1 VPSAPDFH
9 LNNHFQPDLTMSV
22 NLKSKQA
29 TTGITAILVI
39 AIVVVLNFLVG
50 ALGFGNFRIDLT
62 EDRIYTLSQGTKN
75 ILSRLNEDEP
85 VTIRFYHTT
94 DDRVM
99 PNVLKPHVRAVEDLL
114 LELVKASGD
123 KIILETI
130 HPNPNTEE
138 EDKARED
145 EIQDMGPVNQEG
157 DKIYLGLAIQCLDQK
172 EVIPF
177 LNPPAP
183 NEGSAIEYDIAR
195 AIAKVS
201 KPAKNI
207 IGVMSAIPVMGSPM
221 FPFQRQRG
229 QEPWVVVQQLRADYE
244 VVEVPMGTD
253 KIDSNVKVL
262 LVLHPA
268 DISESAEYAIDQFLL
283 GGGKVVALVDPNSV
297 VAQAFSGQ
305 QNPMTGQQNM
315 INTTSDLKN
324 LFKSWGIGFKSD
336 LVVADMNYRGML
348 QGRNNPTALQLPA
361 DAISRDDRITSGL
374 NSLVMVTAGSFS
386 IDKRDGIIAD
396 TLATSSEE
404 SAMIDISEAEKA
416 RSPQGLSNF
425 TSSGRKQILGIRLTG
440 KFKTA
445 FPGGKPAKAADR
457 PDTGGA
463 QDEAKPAAAAATPA
477 TPAATPPAAPAPTP
491 SPAPAPVVAP
501 PATAPAAPAT
511 AVPAAAP
518 APAAEEPKKE
528 EPKKDDGSLKESA
541 NSEGVVILL
550 SDVDMLYDAF
560 CVQQDPMTGQLVSR
574 TGNLPMILNAVEVLS
589 GGGDLLQVRNRKSAV
604 RPFSTIKEMREK
616 VESRFRPQLMALESE
631 REKIAEKMGALRLKR
646 DSKGKGFIVDP
657 QQQKDLEALMQND
670 VELSRK
676 MREIKKD
683 QNKEIEY
690 TKTML
695 KWLNFLAVPLLVSCA
710 GILLAIRRRAAT
722 AAV

>member
-1 VPSAPDFH
+1 
-9 LNNHFQPDLTMSV
+9 MSV

-39 AIVVVLNFLVG
+39 AIVIVLNFLVG

-85 VTIRFYHTT
+85 VTIRFYYTT

-114 LELVKASGD
+114 LELVKASND

-157 DKIYLGLAIQCLDQK
+157 DKIYLGMAIQCLDQK

-183 NEGSAIEYDIAR
+183 NEGSSIEYDIAR

-201 KPAKNI
+201 KPTRNVV
-207 IGVMSAIPVMGSPM
+207 GVMSAIPVMGSPM
-221 FPFQRQRG
+221 YPFQRQRG

-253 KIDSNVKVL
+253 KIDPNIKVL

-268 DISESAEYAIDQFLL
+268 DITDSAEYAIDQFLL
-283 GGGKVVALVDPNSV
+283 GGGKVIALVDPNSV

-324 LFKSWGIGFKSD
+324 LFKAWGVGYKSD

-361 DAISRDDRITSGL
+361 AAINRDDRITSGL

-386 IDKRDGIIAD
+386 IDNREGISSD

-404 SAMIDISEAEKA
+404 SAMIDITEAEKA

-445 FPGGKPAKAADR
+445 FPNGKPAKAGPKPEA
-457 PDTGGA
+457 GGA
-463 QDEAKPAAAAATPA
+463 QEEAKPAAAASAPA
-477 TPAATPPAAPAPTP
+477 APTAPAPAATP
-491 SPAPAPVVAP
+491 APVTVTTP
-501 PATAPAAPAT
+501 PISVTTPPVS
-511 AVPAAAP
+511 VPAAAP
-518 APAAEEPKKE
+518 ATTAPAPAAEQPKSEEAKKE

-560 CVQQDPMTGQLVSR
+560 CVQQDPMTGMLVSR
-574 TGNLPMILNAVEVLS
+574 TGNLPLILNSVEVLA

-604 RPFSTIKEMREK
+604 RPFSTLKEKREE
-616 VESRFRPQLMALESE
+616 VEKRFRPKLMSLEAE
-631 REKIAEKMGALRLKR
+631 RQKIAEKMGALRLKR

-657 QQQKDLEALMQND
+657 QQQKDLEELMQND
-670 VELSRK
+670 VKLSREV
-676 MREIKKD
+676 REIKKE
-683 QNKEIEY
+683 QNKEVEY
-690 TKTML
+690 IKTTL

>member
-1 VPSAPDFH
+1 
-9 LNNHFQPDLTMSV
+9 MSV
-22 NLKSKQA
+22 NLNSKQA
-29 TTGITAILVI
+29 TTGITALLVI

-50 ALGFGNFRIDLT
+50 GLGFGNFRVDLT

-85 VTIRFYHTT
+85 VTIRYYYTT

-114 LELVKASGD
+114 LEMVKASGD

-130 HPNPNTEE
+130 HPNPNTDE
-138 EDKARED
+138 EDNARAD

-157 DKIYLGLAIQCLDQK
+157 DKIYLGLAVQCLDQK

-183 NEGSAIEYDIAR
+183 NEGSAVEYDIAR
-195 AIAKVS
+195 AISKVI
-201 KPAKNI
+201 KPARNVV
-207 IGVMSAIPVMGSPM
+207 GVMSSMPVMGSPM
-221 FPFQRQRG
+221 YPFQKTQG
-229 QEPWVVVQQLRADYE
+229 EGPWVLIQQLRADYE

-253 KIDSNVKVL
+253 KIDPNIKVL
-262 LVLHPA
+262 VVLHPA
-268 DISESAEYAIDQFLL
+268 DISESAQYAIDQFLL
-283 GGGKVVALVDPNSV
+283 GGGKVIAFVDPNSV
-297 VAQAFSGQ
+297 VAQAFSGRP
-305 QNPMTGQQNM
+305 NPMTGQQSM
-315 INTTSDLKN
+315 INNTSDLKD
-324 LFKSWGIGFKSD
+324 LFKAWGIGFKSD
-336 LVVADMNYRGML
+336 MVVADMNYRGNL

-361 DAISRDDRITSGL
+361 EAINREDRITSGL

-386 IDKRDGIIAD
+386 IDKRDGIDAD
-396 TLATSSEE
+396 TLASSSEE
-404 SAMIDISEAEKA
+404 SEMIDVTEAEKA
-416 RSPQGLSNF
+416 RSPQGL
-425 TSSGRKQILGIRLTG
+425 TSFHPAGRRQILGIRLTG

-445 FPGGKPAKAADR
+445 FPGGKPAAAAGK

-463 QDEAKPAAAAATPA
+463 QDEAKPAAAASV
-477 TPAATPPAAPAPTP
+477 PAAPAP
-491 SPAPAPVVAP
+491 
-501 PATAPAAPAT
+501 APAAPA
-511 AVPAAAP
+511 V
-518 APAAEEPKKE
+518 APAAEKKE

-541 NSEGVVILL
+541 NSEGVVILF

-560 CVQQDPMTGQLVSR
+560 CVQQDPMTGMLVSR

-604 RPFSTIKEMREK
+604 RPFSTLKEMREK
-616 VESRFRPQLMALESE
+616 VESRYRPQLMALQAE

-670 VELSRK
+670 VDLSRK
-676 MREIKKD
+676 ERDIKKE
-683 QNKEIEY
+683 QNKEIEA

-695 KWLNFLAVPLLVSCA
+695 KWLNFLAVPLLVSCV
-710 GILLAIRRRAAT
+710 GLLLAVRRRSVT

>member
-1 VPSAPDFH
+1 
-9 LNNHFQPDLTMSV
+9 MSV
-22 NLKSKQA
+22 NLTSKQA
-29 TTGITAILVI
+29 TTGITALLVI
-39 AIVVVLNFLVG
+39 VIVVVLNFLVG
-50 ALGFGNFRIDLT
+50 GLGLGNFRLDLT

-85 VTIRFYHTT
+85 VTVRFYHTT

-99 PNVLKPHVRAVEDLL
+99 PNVLKSHVRAVEDLL

-138 EDKARED
+138 EDKARAD

-157 DKIYLGLAIQCLDQK
+157 DKIYFGLAVECLGQK

-183 NEGSAIEYDIAR
+183 NEGSAVEYDIAR
-195 AIAKVS
+195 AISKVI
-201 KPAKNI
+201 KPMKNVV
-207 IGVMSAIPVMGSPM
+207 GVMSAIPVMGSPM

-229 QEPWVVVQQLRADYE
+229 QEPWVIVQQLRADYE

-253 KIDSNVKVL
+253 KIDTNIKVL
-262 LVLHPA
+262 VVLHPA

-283 GGGKVVALVDPNSV
+283 GGGKVIAFVDPNSV

-305 QNPMTGQQNM
+305 QNPMTGQPGGQ

-324 LFKSWGIGFKSD
+324 LLKAWGVGFKND
-336 LVVADMNYRGML
+336 MVIADMNYRGML
-348 QGRNNPTALQLPA
+348 QGRNNPTALLLPA
-361 DAISRDDRITSGL
+361 GAINADDRITSGL
-374 NSLVMVTAGSFS
+374 NSLTLVTAGSFS
-386 IDKRDGIIAD
+386 IDKRDGIDAN
-396 TLATSSEE
+396 TLASSSEE
-404 SAMIDISEAEKA
+404 SSMIDITEAEKA
-416 RSPQGLSNF
+416 RSPQGLSSF
-425 TSSGRKQILGIRLTG
+425 TSGGRKQLIGLRLSG

-445 FPGGKPAKAADR
+445 FPNGKPAVAAGK

-463 QDEAKPAAAAATPA
+463 QDEAKPAAAAPA
-477 TPAATPPAAPAPTP
+477 GPVTVTTPPISV
-491 SPAPAPVVAP
+491 SPA
-501 PATAPAAPAT
+501 APAAPAG
-511 AVPAAAP
+511 
-518 APAAEEPKKE
+518 APAAVAATAAPQ
-528 EPKKDDGSLKESA
+528 PGVKKDDGSLKESA
-541 NSEGVVILL
+541 NSEGVVILF
-550 SDVDMLYDAF
+550 SDADMLYDAF
-560 CVQQDPMTGQLVSR
+560 CVQQDPMTGMLVSR
-574 TGNLPMILNAVEVLS
+574 TGNLPLLLNAVEVLS

-604 RPFSTIKEMREK
+604 RPFSTLKEMREK
-616 VESRFRPQLMALESE
+616 VESRYRPQLMALEAE
-631 REKIAEKMGALRLKR
+631 RAKTAEKMGALRLKR
-646 DSKGKGFIVDP
+646 DAKGKGFIVDP
-657 QQQKDLEALMQND
+657 QQQKDLEALMQSD
-670 VELSRK
+670 VDLSRK

-683 QNKEIEY
+683 QNKEIEH
-690 TKTML
+690 TKTTL

>member
-1 VPSAPDFH
+1 
-9 LNNHFQPDLTMSV
+9 MSV
-22 NLKSKQA
+22 NLNSKQA
-29 TTGITAILVI
+29 TTGVTALLVI
-39 AIVVVLNFLVG
+39 AIIVVLNFLVG
-50 ALGFGNFRIDLT
+50 GLGFGNFRIDLT
-62 EDRIYTLSQGTKN
+62 EDKLYTLSQGTKN

-85 VTIRFYHTT
+85 VTIRFYYTT

-123 KIILETI
+123 KIVLETI

-157 DKIYLGLAIQCLDQK
+157 DKIYLGLAIQCLGQK

-195 AIAKVS
+195 AISKVS
-201 KPAKNI
+201 KPSRNV

-221 FPFQRQRG
+221 YPFQKQRG
-229 QEPWVVVQQLRADYE
+229 QEPWVIVQQLRADYE

-253 KIDSNVKVL
+253 KIDVNIKVL
-262 LVLHPA
+262 IVLHPA
-268 DISESAEYAIDQFLL
+268 DISVSAEYAIDQFLL
-283 GGGKVVALVDPNSV
+283 SGGQVIALVDPNSV

-305 QNPMTGQQNM
+305 QNPMTGQQSM

-324 LFKSWGIGFKSD
+324 LFTAWGIGYKND
-336 LVVADMNYRGML
+336 MIVADMNYRGML

-361 DAISRDDRITSGL
+361 AAINGEDRITSGL
-374 NSLVMVTAGSFS
+374 NSLTMVTAGSFS
-386 IDKRDGIIAD
+386 IDKRDGIDAD
-396 TLATSSEE
+396 ILATSSEE
-404 SAMIDISEAEKA
+404 SEMIDTTEAEKA
-416 RSPQGLSNF
+416 RSPQGLTAF
-425 TSSGRKQILGIRLTG
+425 HSSGRKQILGVRLTG

-445 FPGGKPAKAADR
+445 FPGGKPAAAAGK

-463 QDEAKPAAAAATPA
+463 QDEPKPGPVTVTTAPVAVPAEAAQAPA
-477 TPAATPPAAPAPTP
+477 IAAPAD
-491 SPAPAPVVAP
+491 
-501 PATAPAAPAT
+501 
-511 AVPAAAP
+511 AAAP
-518 APAAEEPKKE
+518 AAEKKE

-541 NSEGVVILL
+541 NSEGVVILF

-560 CVQQDPMTGQLVSR
+560 CVQQDPMTGMLVSR

-604 RPFSTIKEMREK
+604 RPFSTLKEMREK
-616 VESRFRPQLMALESE
+616 VESRYRPQLMALEAE
-631 REKIAEKMGALRLKR
+631 RQKTAEKMGSLRLKR

-657 QQQKDLEALMQND
+657 QQQKDLEALMQSD
-670 VELSRK
+670 VDLSRK
-676 MREIKKD
+676 VREIKKD
-683 QNKEIEY
+683 QNKEIEF
-690 TKTML
+690 TKTTL
-695 KWLNFLAVPLLVSCA
+695 KWLNFLAVPLLVSCV

>member
-1 VPSAPDFH
+1 
-9 LNNHFQPDLTMSV
+9 MSV
-22 NLKSKQA
+22 NLTSKQA
-29 TTGITAILVI
+29 TTGITALLVI

-50 ALGFGNFRIDLT
+50 GLGLGNFRLDLT

-85 VTIRFYHTT
+85 VTIRYYYTT

-99 PNVLKPHVRAVEDLL
+99 PNVLKSHVRAVEDLL

-138 EDKARED
+138 EDKARAD

-157 DKIYLGLAIQCLDQK
+157 DKIYFGLAVECLGQK

-183 NEGSAIEYDIAR
+183 NEGSAVEYDIAR
-195 AIAKVS
+195 AISKVI
-201 KPAKNI
+201 KPMKNVV
-207 IGVMSAIPVMGSPM
+207 GVMSAIPVMGSPM

-229 QEPWVVVQQLRADYE
+229 QEPWVIVQQLRADYE

-253 KIDSNVKVL
+253 KIDTNIKVL
-262 LVLHPA
+262 VVLHPA
-268 DISESAEYAIDQFLL
+268 DITESAEYAIDQFLL
-283 GGGKVVALVDPNSV
+283 GGGKVIAFVDPNSV

-305 QNPMTGQQNM
+305 QNPMTGQPGGQ

-324 LFKSWGIGFKSD
+324 LLKAWGVGFKND
-336 LVVADMNYRGML
+336 MVIADMNYRGML
-348 QGRNNPTALQLPA
+348 QGRNNPTALLLPA
-361 DAISRDDRITSGL
+361 GAINADERITSGL
-374 NSLVMVTAGSFS
+374 NSLTLVTAGSFS
-386 IDKRDGIIAD
+386 IDKREGIDAN
-396 TLATSSEE
+396 TLASSSEE
-404 SAMIDISEAEKA
+404 SAMIDITEAEKA
-416 RSPQGLSNF
+416 RSPQGLSSF
-425 TSSGRKQILGIRLTG
+425 TSGGRKQIIGLRLSG

-445 FPGGKPAKAADR
+445 FPNGKPVAAVGK

-463 QDEAKPAAAAATPA
+463 QEEAKPA
-477 TPAATPPAAPAPTP
+477 
-491 SPAPAPVVAP
+491 
-501 PATAPAAPAT
+501 ATAPAAP
-511 AVPAAAP
+511 VGPAAASTATATAP
-518 APAAEEPKKE
+518 VTVTTPPVSVSAATPAVPVAAPAVAPVPPQLEAKKE

-541 NSEGVVILL
+541 NSEGVVILF
-550 SDVDMLYDAF
+550 SDADMLYDAF
-560 CVQQDPMTGQLVSR
+560 CVQQDPMTGMLVSR
-574 TGNLPMILNAVEVLS
+574 TGNLPLLLNAVEVLS

-616 VESRFRPQLMALESE
+616 VESRYRPQLMALEAE
-631 REKIAEKMGALRLKR
+631 RQKTAEKMGALRLKR
-646 DSKGKGFIVDP
+646 DAKGKGFIVDP
-657 QQQKDLEALMQND
+657 QQQKDLEALMQSD
-670 VELSRK
+670 VDLSRK

-683 QNKEIEY
+683 QNKEIEH
-690 TKTML
+690 TKTTL

>member
-1 VPSAPDFH
+1 
-9 LNNHFQPDLTMSV
+9 MSV

-85 VTIRFYHTT
+85 VTIRFYYTT

-114 LELVKASGD
+114 LELVKASND

-157 DKIYLGLAIQCLDQK
+157 DKIYLGMAIQCLDQK

-183 NEGSAIEYDIAR
+183 NEGSSIEYDIAR

-201 KPAKNI
+201 KPTKNVV
-207 IGVMSAIPVMGSPM
+207 GVMSAIPVMGSPM

-244 VVEVPMGTD
+244 VVEVPIGTD
-253 KIDSNVKVL
+253 KIDPNIKVL

-268 DISESAEYAIDQFLL
+268 DITESAEYAIDQFLL

-305 QNPMTGQQNM
+305 QNPMTGQQNV

-324 LFKSWGIGFKSD
+324 LFKAWGIGYKND

-361 DAISRDDRITSGL
+361 DAINRDDRITSGL

-386 IDKRDGIIAD
+386 IDNREGISAE

-404 SAMIDISEAEKA
+404 SAMIDITEAEKA

-425 TSSGRKQILGIRLTG
+425 TSSGRKQILGVRLTG

-445 FPGGKPAKAADR
+445 FPNGKPAKAAAK
-457 PDTGGA
+457 PEAGGA
-463 QDEAKPAAAAATPA
+463 QEEAK
-477 TPAATPPAAPAPTP
+477 
-491 SPAPAPVVAP
+491 
-501 PATAPAAPAT
+501 
-511 AVPAAAP
+511 PAAAP
-518 APAAEEPKKE
+518 APAAPAAPAAAAPAAPVTVTTPPISVTTPPVSVPATPAAPPPAPADQAKKE
-528 EPKKDDGSLKESA
+528 ESKKDDGSLKESA

-560 CVQQDPMTGQLVSR
+560 CVQQDPMTGMLVSR
-574 TGNLPMILNAVEVLS
+574 TGNLPLILNSVEVLA

-604 RPFSTIKEMREK
+604 RPFSTLKEKREE
-616 VESRFRPQLMALESE
+616 VEKRFRPKLMSLEAE
-631 REKIAEKMGALRLKR
+631 RQKIAEKMGALRLKR

-657 QQQKDLEALMQND
+657 QQQKDLEELMQND
-670 VELSRK
+670 VKLSREV
-676 MREIKKD
+676 REIKKE
-683 QNKEIEY
+683 QNKEVEY
-690 TKTML
+690 IKTTL

>member
-1 VPSAPDFH
+1 
-9 LNNHFQPDLTMSV
+9 MSV

-29 TTGITAILVI
+29 TTGITALLVI

-50 ALGFGNFRIDLT
+50 GLGLGNFRLDLT

-138 EDKARED
+138 EDKARAD

-157 DKIYLGLAIQCLDQK
+157 DKIYFGLAVECLGQK

-183 NEGSAIEYDIAR
+183 NEGSAVEYDIAR
-195 AIAKVS
+195 AISKVT
-201 KPAKNI
+201 KPMKNVV
-207 IGVMSAIPVMGSPM
+207 GVMSAIPVMGSPM

-229 QEPWVVVQQLRADYE
+229 QEPWVIVQQLRADYE
-244 VVEVPMGTD
+244 VIEVPMATD
-253 KIDSNVKVL
+253 KIDTNIKVL
-262 LVLHPA
+262 IVLHPA

-283 GGGKVVALVDPNSV
+283 GGGKVIAFVDPNSV

-305 QNPMTGQQNM
+305 QNPMTGQPGGQ

-324 LFKSWGIGFKSD
+324 LFKAWGIGFKND
-336 LVVADMNYRGML
+336 MVIADMNYRGML
-348 QGRNNPTALQLPA
+348 QGRNNPTALLLPA
-361 DAISRDDRITSGL
+361 GAINGEDRITSGL
-374 NSLVMVTAGSFS
+374 NSLTLVTAGSFS
-386 IDKRDGIIAD
+386 IDKREGIDAN
-396 TLATSSEE
+396 TLASSSEE
-404 SAMIDISEAEKA
+404 SAMIDITEAEKA
-416 RSPQGLSNF
+416 RSPQGLSSF
-425 TSSGRKQILGIRLTG
+425 TSGGRKQLIGLRLSG

-445 FPGGKPAKAADR
+445 FPNGKPAPPSGR

-463 QDEAKPAAAAATPA
+463 QDEAKPAAAAPA
-477 TPAATPPAAPAPTP
+477 EPAAATTPPAAA
-491 SPAPAPVVAP
+491 
-501 PATAPAAPAT
+501 
-511 AVPAAAP
+511 PAAAP
-518 APAAEEPKKE
+518 APPVSDSPAPPAAPTAAPQPEAKKE

-541 NSEGVVILL
+541 NSEGVVILF
-550 SDVDMLYDAF
+550 SDADMLYDAF
-560 CVQQDPMTGQLVSR
+560 CVQQDPMTGMLVSR
-574 TGNLPMILNAVEVLS
+574 TGNLPLLLNAVEVLS

-604 RPFSTIKEMREK
+604 RPFSTLKEMREK
-616 VESRFRPQLMALESE
+616 VESRYRPQLMALEAE

-670 VELSRK
+670 VDLSRK
-676 MREIKKD
+676 VREIKKD
-683 QNKEIEY
+683 QNKEIEH
-690 TKTML
+690 TKTTL

>member
-1 VPSAPDFH
+1 
-9 LNNHFQPDLTMSV
+9 MSV
-22 NLKSKQA
+22 NLNSKQA
-29 TTGITAILVI
+29 TTGITAVLVI
-39 AIVVVLNFLVG
+39 AIIVVLNFLVG
-50 ALGFGNFRIDLT
+50 GLGFGNFRIDLT

-85 VTIRFYHTT
+85 VTIRYYYTT

-183 NEGSAIEYDIAR
+183 NEGSAVEYDIAR
-195 AIAKVS
+195 AISKVI
-201 KPAKNI
+201 KPAKNVV
-207 IGVMSAIPVMGSPM
+207 GVMSSIPVMGSPM
-221 FPFQRQRG
+221 YPFQKQRG

-253 KIDSNVKVL
+253 KIDSNIKVL

-268 DISESAEYAIDQFLL
+268 DIMESAEYAIDQFLL
-283 GGGKVVALVDPNSV
+283 GGGKVIALVDPNSV

-305 QNPMTGQQNM
+305 QNPMTGQPGGQ
-315 INTTSDLKN
+315 INTASDLKN
-324 LFKSWGIGFKSD
+324 LFKSWGIGFKND
-336 LVVADMNYRGML
+336 MVVADMNYRGML

-361 DAISRDDRITSGL
+361 AAISREDRITSGL
-374 NSLVMVTAGSFS
+374 NSLTMVTSGSFS
-386 IDKRDGIIAD
+386 IDKRDGIDAD
-396 TLATSSEE
+396 TLVTSSEE
-404 SAMIDISEAEKA
+404 SAMIDIADAEKA
-416 RSPQGLSNF
+416 RSPQGLTTFNSG
-425 TSSGRKQILGIRLTG
+425 GRKQILAVRLTG

-445 FPGGKPAKAADR
+445 FPDGKPTKAPGK

-463 QDEAKPAAAAATPA
+463 QDEAKPAPVTVTTPPVAVPAAA
-477 TPAATPPAAPAPTP
+477 PT
-491 SPAPAPVVAP
+491 
-501 PATAPAAPAT
+501 PATAPVAAPA
-511 AVPAAAP
+511 AVPSAAP
-518 APAAEEPKKE
+518 APAAEKKE

-541 NSEGVVILL
+541 NSEGVVILFA
-550 SDVDMLYDAF
+550 DVDMLYDAF
-560 CVQQDPMTGQLVSR
+560 CVQQDPMTGMLVSR
-574 TGNLPMILNAVEVLS
+574 TGNLPAILNAVEVLS

-616 VESRFRPQLMALESE
+616 VESRFRPQLMALEAE
-631 REKIAEKMGALRLKR
+631 RQKTAEKMGSLRLKR

-670 VELSRK
+670 VDLSRK
-676 MREIKKD
+676 VRDIKKE

-710 GILLAIRRRAAT
+710 GILLAIRRRAVT

>member
-1 VPSAPDFH
+1 
-9 LNNHFQPDLTMSV
+9 MSV

-29 TTGITAILVI
+29 TTGISALLVI

-50 ALGFGNFRIDLT
+50 GLGLGNFRLDLT

-138 EDKARED
+138 EDKARAD

-157 DKIYLGLAIQCLDQK
+157 DKIYFGLAVECLGQK

-183 NEGSAIEYDIAR
+183 NEGSAVEYDIAR
-195 AIAKVS
+195 AISKVT
-201 KPAKNI
+201 KPMKNVVGI
-207 IGVMSAIPVMGSPM
+207 MSAIPVMGSPM
-221 FPFQRQRG
+221 YPFQRQRG
-229 QEPWVVVQQLRADYE
+229 QEPWVIVQQLRADYE
-244 VVEVPMGTD
+244 VIEVPMATD
-253 KIDSNVKVL
+253 KIDTNIKVL
-262 LVLHPA
+262 IVLHPA

-283 GGGKVVALVDPNSV
+283 GGGKVIAFVDPNSV

-305 QNPMTGQQNM
+305 QNPMTGQPGGQ

-324 LFKSWGIGFKSD
+324 LLKAWGVGFKSD
-336 LVVADMNYRGML
+336 MIIADMNYRGML
-348 QGRNNPTALQLPA
+348 QGRNNPTALLLPA
-361 DAISRDDRITSGL
+361 GAINADDRITSGL
-374 NSLVMVTAGSFS
+374 NSLTLVTAGSFS
-386 IDKRDGIIAD
+386 IDKREGIDANI
-396 TLATSSEE
+396 LASSSEE
-404 SAMIDISEAEKA
+404 SAMIDLTEAEKA
-416 RSPQGLSNF
+416 RSPQGLSSF
-425 TSSGRKQILGIRLTG
+425 TSGGRKQLIGLRLSG

-445 FPGGKPAKAADR
+445 FPNGKPASPSGR

-463 QDEAKPAAAAATPA
+463 QDEAKPAAATPPA
-477 TPAATPPAAPAPTP
+477 PAVPAPAATTPPVTVTTPPVSVTTPQIAVPTTAAPA
-491 SPAPAPVVAP
+491 SA
-501 PATAPAAPAT
+501 PATAPAAPA
-511 AVPAAAP
+511 AAP
-518 APAAEEPKKE
+518 AVE
-528 EPKKDDGSLKESA
+528 KKDDGSLKESA
-541 NSEGVVILL
+541 NSEGVVILF
-550 SDVDMLYDAF
+550 SDADMLYDAF
-560 CVQQDPMTGQLVSR
+560 CVQQDPMTGMLVSR
-574 TGNLPMILNAVEVLS
+574 TGNLPLLLNAVEVLS

-604 RPFSTIKEMREK
+604 RPFSTLKEMREK
-616 VESRFRPQLMALESE
+616 VESRYRPQLMALEAE
-631 REKIAEKMGALRLKR
+631 REKTAEKMGALRLKR

-657 QQQKDLEALMQND
+657 QQQKDLEALMQSD
-670 VELSRK
+670 VDLSRK

-683 QNKEIEY
+683 QNKEIEH
-690 TKTML
+690 TKTTL

-710 GILLAIRRRAAT
+710 GILLAIRRRATT

>member
-1 VPSAPDFH
+1 
-9 LNNHFQPDLTMSV
+9 MSV
-22 NLKSKQA
+22 NLNSKQA
-29 TTGITAILVI
+29 TTGVTALLVI
-39 AIVVVLNFLVG
+39 AIIVVLNFLVG
-50 ALGFGNFRIDLT
+50 GLSVGNFRIDLT
-62 EDRIYTLSQGTKN
+62 EDKLYTLSQGTKN

-85 VTIRFYHTT
+85 VTIRFYYTT

-123 KIILETI
+123 KIVLETI

-157 DKIYLGLAIQCLDQK
+157 DKIYLGLAIQCNDLK

-195 AIAKVS
+195 AISKVS
-201 KPAKNI
+201 KPSRNV
-207 IGVMSAIPVMGSPM
+207 IGVMSSIPVMGSPM
-221 FPFQRQRG
+221 YPFQKQRG

-253 KIDSNVKVL
+253 KIDSNIKVL

-268 DISESAEYAIDQFLL
+268 EIVESAEYAIDQFLL
-283 GGGKVVALVDPNSV
+283 GGGKVIALVDPNSV

-305 QNPMTGQQNM
+305 QNPMTGQQTT
-315 INTTSDLKN
+315 INTSSDLKN
-324 LFKSWGIGFKSD
+324 LFKAWGIGYKND
-336 LVVADMNYRGML
+336 MIVADMNYRGML

-361 DAISRDDRITSGL
+361 GALNGEDRITSGL
-374 NSLVMVTAGSFS
+374 NSLTLVTAGSFS
-386 IDKRDGIIAD
+386 IDKRDGIDAD
-396 TLATSSEE
+396 ILASSSEE
-404 SAMIDISEAEKA
+404 SEMIDTTEAEKA
-416 RSPQGLSNF
+416 RSPQGLTSF
-425 TSSGRKQILGIRLTG
+425 HSSGRKQILGVRLTG

-445 FPGGKPAKAADR
+445 FPGGKPTAAAGK
-457 PDTGGA
+457 PDAGGA
-463 QDEAKPAAAAATPA
+463 QDEPKSGRVSVTTPPVSVTTAPVAAPAGSAPVAAAVATPA
-477 TPAATPPAAPAPTP
+477 
-491 SPAPAPVVAP
+491 
-501 PATAPAAPAT
+501 
-511 AVPAAAP
+511 AAAP
-518 APAAEEPKKE
+518 APVATNKE

-541 NSEGVVILL
+541 NSEGIVILF

-560 CVQQDPMTGQLVSR
+560 CVQQDPMTGMLVSR
-574 TGNLPMILNAVEVLS
+574 TGNLPLILNAVEVLA

-604 RPFSTIKEMREK
+604 RPFSTLKEMREK
-616 VESRFRPQLMALESE
+616 VESRYRPQLMTLEAE
-631 REKIAEKMGALRLKR
+631 RQKAAEKMGALRLKR
-646 DSKGKGFIVDP
+646 DAKGKGFIVDP

-670 VELSRK
+670 VDLSRK
-676 MREIKKD
+676 VREIKKD

-695 KWLNFLAVPLLVSCA
+695 KWLNFLAVPLLVSCV

>member
-1 VPSAPDFH
+1 
-9 LNNHFQPDLTMSV
+9 MSV
-22 NLKSKQA
+22 NLNSKQA

-50 ALGFGNFRIDLT
+50 GLGFGNFRIDLT
-62 EDRIYTLSQGTKN
+62 EDRIHTLSEGTKK
-75 ILSRLNEDEP
+75 ILSRITEDEP
-85 VTIRFYHTT
+85 VTIRYYYTT

-99 PNVLKPHVRAVEDLL
+99 PNVLKSHVRAVEDLL

-157 DKIYLGLAIQCLDQK
+157 DKIYFGLAIQCLDQK

-183 NEGSAIEYDIAR
+183 NEGSAVEYDIAR
-195 AIAKVS
+195 AISKVT
-201 KPAKNI
+201 KPVKSV

-253 KIDSNVKVL
+253 KIDANIKVL

-268 DISESAEYAIDQFLL
+268 DISEGAEYAIDQFLL
-283 GGGKVVALVDPNSV
+283 GGGKVIALVDPNSV

-305 QNPMTGQQNM
+305 QNPMTGQPGGQ
-315 INTTSDLKN
+315 INTASDLKN
-324 LFKSWGIGFKSD
+324 LLKAWGIGFKND

-348 QGRNNPTALQLPA
+348 QGRNNPTALHLPA
-361 DAISRDDRITSGL
+361 EAINREDRITSGL

-386 IDKRDGIIAD
+386 IDKREGIDAQ
-396 TLATSSEE
+396 TLVSSSEE
-404 SAMIDISEAEKA
+404 SAMIDITDAEKA
-416 RSPQGLSNF
+416 RSPQGLTNF
-425 TSSGRKQILGIRLTG
+425 TASGRKQLLALRLTG

-445 FPGGKPAKAADR
+445 FPNGKPAKPAGS
-457 PDTGGA
+457 PETGGA
-463 QDEAKPAAAAATPA
+463 QDEAKPATATTPPVSVTTPPVSVTTPPVAVPA
-477 TPAATPPAAPAPTP
+477 SPAA
-491 SPAPAPVVAP
+491 
-501 PATAPAAPAT
+501 
-511 AVPAAAP
+511 AAAP
-518 APAAEEPKKE
+518 AAAEKKEEPKKE

-541 NSEGVVILL
+541 NSEGVVILF

-560 CVQQDPMTGQLVSR
+560 CVQQDPMTGMLVSR
-574 TGNLPMILNAVEVLS
+574 TGNLPAILNAVEVLS

-604 RPFSTIKEMREK
+604 RPFSTLKEMREK
-616 VESRFRPQLMALESE
+616 VESRYRPQLMALEAE
-631 REKIAEKMGALRLKR
+631 REKIGEKMGALRLKR

-670 VELSRK
+670 VDLSRK
-676 MREIKKD
+676 VRDIKKE
-683 QNKEIEY
+683 QNKEIES

>member
-1 VPSAPDFH
+1 
-9 LNNHFQPDLTMSV
+9 MSV
-22 NLKSKQA
+22 NLNSKQA

-50 ALGFGNFRIDLT
+50 GLGFGNFRIDLT

-75 ILSRLNEDEP
+75 ILSRLNEDEL

-157 DKIYLGLAIQCLDQK
+157 DKIYFGLAIQCLDQK

-177 LNPPAP
+177 LNPPSP
-183 NEGSAIEYDIAR
+183 SEGSSIEYDIAR

-201 KPAKNI
+201 KPVKNV

-229 QEPWVVVQQLRADYE
+229 QEPWVVIQQLRADYE

-253 KIDSNVKVL
+253 KIDSNIKVL
-262 LVLHPA
+262 LVIHPA
-268 DISESAEYAIDQFLL
+268 DISEGAEYAIDQFLL
-283 GGGKVVALVDPNSV
+283 GGGKVIALVDPNSV

-305 QNPMTGQQNM
+305 PNPMTGQPGGM
-315 INTTSDLKN
+315 INTSSDLQK
-324 LFKSWGIGFKSD
+324 LLSAWGVGYKKD

-361 DAISRDDRITSGL
+361 DAINRDDRITSGL

-386 IDKRDGIIAD
+386 IDKRDGIDANI
-396 TLATSSEE
+396 LANSSEE
-404 SAMIDISEAEKA
+404 SAMIDLTDAEKA
-416 RSPQGLSNF
+416 RSPQGLTGF
-425 TSSGRKQILGIRLTG
+425 TSSGRKQILAVRLTG

-445 FPGGKPAKAADR
+445 FPNGKPAKPAGS
-457 PDTGGA
+457 PETGGA
-463 QDEAKPAAAAATPA
+463 QDEAKPAT
-477 TPAATPPAAPAPTP
+477 
-491 SPAPAPVVAP
+491 
-501 PATAPAAPAT
+501 
-511 AVPAAAP
+511 PAAAP
-518 APAAEEPKKE
+518 AAEKKEEPKKE

-541 NSEGVVILL
+541 NSEGAVILF

-560 CVQQDPMTGQLVSR
+560 CVQQDPMTGMLVSR
-574 TGNLPMILNAVEVLS
+574 TGNLPAILNAVEVLA

-604 RPFSTIKEMREK
+604 RPFSTLKEMREK
-616 VESRFRPQLMALESE
+616 VESRYRPQLMALESE

-670 VELSRK
+670 VDLSRK
-676 MREIKKD
+676 VREIKKD

>member
-1 VPSAPDFH
+1 
-9 LNNHFQPDLTMSV
+9 MSV
-22 NLKSKQA
+22 NLNSKQA
-29 TTGITAILVI
+29 TTGVTALLVI
-39 AIVVVLNFLVG
+39 AIIVVLNFLVG
-50 ALGFGNFRIDLT
+50 GLSVGNFRIDLT
-62 EDRIYTLSQGTKN
+62 EDKLYTLSQGTKN

-85 VTIRFYHTT
+85 VTIRFYYTT

-123 KIILETI
+123 KIVLETI

-157 DKIYLGLAIQCLDQK
+157 DKIYLGLAIQCNDLK

-195 AIAKVS
+195 AISKVS
-201 KPAKNI
+201 KPSRNV
-207 IGVMSAIPVMGSPM
+207 IGVMSSIPVMGSPM
-221 FPFQRQRG
+221 YPFQKQRG

-253 KIDSNVKVL
+253 KIDSNIKVL

-268 DISESAEYAIDQFLL
+268 EIVESAEYAIDQFLL
-283 GGGKVVALVDPNSV
+283 GGGKVIALVDPNSV

-305 QNPMTGQQNM
+305 QNPMTGQQTT
-315 INTTSDLKN
+315 INTSSDLKN
-324 LFKSWGIGFKSD
+324 LFKAWGIGYKND
-336 LVVADMNYRGML
+336 MIVADMNYRGML

-361 DAISRDDRITSGL
+361 GALNGEDRITSGL
-374 NSLVMVTAGSFS
+374 NSLTLVTAGSFS
-386 IDKRDGIIAD
+386 IDKRDGIDAD
-396 TLATSSEE
+396 ILASSSEE
-404 SAMIDISEAEKA
+404 SEMIDTTEAEKA
-416 RSPQGLSNF
+416 RSPQGLTSF
-425 TSSGRKQILGIRLTG
+425 HSSGRKQILGVRLTG

-445 FPGGKPAKAADR
+445 FPGGKPTAAAGK
-457 PDTGGA
+457 PDAGGA
-463 QDEAKPAAAAATPA
+463 QDEPKSGPVSVTTPPVSVTTAPVAAPAGSAPVAAAVATPA
-477 TPAATPPAAPAPTP
+477 
-491 SPAPAPVVAP
+491 
-501 PATAPAAPAT
+501 
-511 AVPAAAP
+511 AAAP
-518 APAAEEPKKE
+518 APVATNKE

-541 NSEGVVILL
+541 NSEGIVILF

-560 CVQQDPMTGQLVSR
+560 CVQQDPMTGMLVSR
-574 TGNLPMILNAVEVLS
+574 TGNLPLILNAVEVLA

-604 RPFSTIKEMREK
+604 RPFSTLKEMREK
-616 VESRFRPQLMALESE
+616 VESRYRPQLMTLEAE
-631 REKIAEKMGALRLKR
+631 RQKAAEKMGALRLKR
-646 DSKGKGFIVDP
+646 DAKGKGFIVDP

-670 VELSRK
+670 VDLSRK
-676 MREIKKD
+676 VREIKKD

-695 KWLNFLAVPLLVSCA
+695 KWLNFLAVPLLVSCV

>member
-1 VPSAPDFH
+1 
-9 LNNHFQPDLTMSV
+9 MSV
-22 NLKSKQA
+22 NLNSKQA
-29 TTGITAILVI
+29 TTGITALLVI

-50 ALGFGNFRIDLT
+50 GLGFGNFRVDLT

-85 VTIRFYHTT
+85 VTIRYYYTT

-114 LELVKASGD
+114 LEMVKASGD

-130 HPNPNTEE
+130 HPNPNTDE
-138 EDKARED
+138 EDNARAD

-157 DKIYLGLAIQCLDQK
+157 DKIYLGLAVQCLDQK

-183 NEGSAIEYDIAR
+183 NEGSAVEYDIAR
-195 AIAKVS
+195 AISKVI
-201 KPAKNI
+201 KPARNVV
-207 IGVMSAIPVMGSPM
+207 GVMSSMPVMGSPM
-221 FPFQRQRG
+221 YPFQKTQG
-229 QEPWVVVQQLRADYE
+229 EGPWVLIQQLRADYE
-244 VVEVPMGTD
+244 VIEVPMGTD
-253 KIDSNVKVL
+253 KIDPNIKVL
-262 LVLHPA
+262 VVLHPA
-268 DISESAEYAIDQFLL
+268 DISESAQYAIDQFLL
-283 GGGKVVALVDPNSV
+283 GGGKVIAFVDPNSV
-297 VAQAFSGQ
+297 VAQAFSGRP
-305 QNPMTGQQNM
+305 NPMTGQQSM
-315 INTTSDLKN
+315 INNTSDLKD
-324 LFKSWGIGFKSD
+324 LFKAWGIGFKSD
-336 LVVADMNYRGML
+336 MVVADMNYRGNL

-361 DAISRDDRITSGL
+361 EAINREDRITSGL

-386 IDKRDGIIAD
+386 IDKRDGIDAD
-396 TLATSSEE
+396 TLASSSEE
-404 SAMIDISEAEKA
+404 SEMIDVTEAEKA
-416 RSPQGLSNF
+416 RSPQGL
-425 TSSGRKQILGIRLTG
+425 TSFHPAGRRQILGIRLTG

-445 FPGGKPAKAADR
+445 FPGGKPAAAAGK

-463 QDEAKPAAAAATPA
+463 QDEAKPAAAASV
-477 TPAATPPAAPAPTP
+477 PAAPAP
-491 SPAPAPVVAP
+491 
-501 PATAPAAPAT
+501 APAAPA
-511 AVPAAAP
+511 V
-518 APAAEEPKKE
+518 APAAEKKE

-541 NSEGVVILL
+541 NSEGVVILF

-560 CVQQDPMTGQLVSR
+560 CVQQDPMTGMLVSR

-604 RPFSTIKEMREK
+604 RPFSTLKEMREK
-616 VESRFRPQLMALESE
+616 VESRYRPQLMALQAE

-670 VELSRK
+670 VDLSRK
-676 MREIKKD
+676 ERDIKKE
-683 QNKEIEY
+683 QNKEIEA

-695 KWLNFLAVPLLVSCA
+695 KWLNFLAVPLLVSCV
-710 GILLAIRRRAAT
+710 GLLLAVRRRSVT

>member
-1 VPSAPDFH
+1 
-9 LNNHFQPDLTMSV
+9 MSV

-29 TTGITAILVI
+29 TTGITALLVI

-85 VTIRFYHTT
+85 VTIRFYYTT

-183 NEGSAIEYDIAR
+183 NEGSSIEYDIAR

-201 KPAKNI
+201 KPAKNVV
-207 IGVMSAIPVMGSPM
+207 GVMSAIPVMGSPM

-244 VVEVPMGTD
+244 VVEVPMNTD
-253 KIDSNVKVL
+253 KIDSNIKVL

-283 GGGKVVALVDPNSV
+283 GGGKVIALVDPNSV

-315 INTTSDLKN
+315 VNTTSDLKN

-336 LVVADMNYRGML
+336 AVVADMNYRGML

-361 DAISRDDRITSGL
+361 EAISRDDRITSGL

-386 IDKRDGIIAD
+386 IDKRDGIVAD

-404 SAMIDISEAEKA
+404 SAMIDVAEAEKA
-416 RSPQGLSNF
+416 RSPQGLTGF
-425 TSSGRKQILGIRLTG
+425 TSSGRKQILGVRLTG

-445 FPGGKPAKAADR
+445 FSGGKPAKPAGR
-457 PDTGGA
+457 PDTGGP
-463 QDEAKPAAAAATPA
+463 QDEAKPAAVPPASPPPSAATPA
-477 TPAATPPAAPAPTP
+477 PTQAPAAATPPAMREPAPT
-491 SPAPAPVVAP
+491 ALTPV
-501 PATAPAAPAT
+501 AAPAT
-511 AVPAAAP
+511 TPAAP
-518 APAAEEPKKE
+518 PAAES
-528 EPKKDDGSLKESA
+528 KKDDGSLKESA

-574 TGNLPMILNAVEVLS
+574 TGNLPLILNAVEVLA

-616 VESRFRPQLMALESE
+616 VESRFRPQLMALEAE
-631 REKIAEKMGALRLKR
+631 RQKTAEKMGALRLKR

-676 MREIKKD
+676 VRDIKKE
-683 QNKEIEY
+683 QNKEIEF
-690 TKTML
+690 TKTTL

>member
-1 VPSAPDFH
+1 
-9 LNNHFQPDLTMSV
+9 MSV
-22 NLKSKQA
+22 NLNSKQA

-50 ALGFGNFRIDLT
+50 GLGFGNFRIDLT

-157 DKIYLGLAIQCLDQK
+157 DKIYFGLAIQCLDQK

-177 LNPPAP
+177 LNPPSP
-183 NEGSAIEYDIAR
+183 SEGSSIEYDIAR

-201 KPAKNI
+201 KPAKNV

-253 KIDSNVKVL
+253 KIDSNIKVL
-262 LVLHPA
+262 LVIHPA
-268 DISESAEYAIDQFLL
+268 DISEGAEYAIDQFLL
-283 GGGKVVALVDPNSV
+283 GGGKVIALVDPNSV

-305 QNPMTGQQNM
+305 PNPMTGQPGGQ
-315 INTTSDLKN
+315 INTSSDLKK
-324 LFKSWGIGFKSD
+324 LLSAWGVGFKND

-361 DAISRDDRITSGL
+361 DAINREDRITSGL

-386 IDKRDGIIAD
+386 IDKREGIDAKP
-396 TLATSSEE
+396 LVSSSEE
-404 SAMIDISEAEKA
+404 SAMIDLADAEKA
-416 RSPQGLSNF
+416 RSPQGLTNF
-425 TSSGRKQILGIRLTG
+425 TAGGRKQILALRLTG

-445 FPGGKPAKAADR
+445 FPNGKPAKPAGS
-457 PDTGGA
+457 PETGGA
-463 QDEAKPAAAAATPA
+463 QDEAKPAAA
-477 TPAATPPAAPAPTP
+477 PAAPA
-491 SPAPAPVVAP
+491 
-501 PATAPAAPAT
+501 ATAPA
-511 AVPAAAP
+511 AAAP
-518 APAAEEPKKE
+518 APAPAATPAAAPAAEKKEEPKKE

-541 NSEGVVILL
+541 NSEGAVILF

-560 CVQQDPMTGQLVSR
+560 CVQQDPMTGMLVSR
-574 TGNLPMILNAVEVLS
+574 TGNLPAILNAVEVLS

-604 RPFSTIKEMREK
+604 RPFSTLKEMREK
-616 VESRFRPQLMALESE
+616 VESRYRPQLMALESE

-670 VELSRK
+670 IDLSRK
-676 MREIKKD
+676 VREIKKD

>member
-1 VPSAPDFH
+1 
-9 LNNHFQPDLTMSV
+9 MSV

-29 TTGITAILVI
+29 TTGITALLVI

-50 ALGFGNFRIDLT
+50 GLGLGNFRLDLT
-62 EDRIYTLSQGTKN
+62 EDKIYTLSQGTKN

-114 LELVKASGD
+114 LELVKSSGD

-138 EDKARED
+138 EDKARAD

-157 DKIYLGLAIQCLDQK
+157 DKIYFGLAVECLGQK

-183 NEGSAIEYDIAR
+183 NEGSAVEYDIAR
-195 AIAKVS
+195 AISKVI
-201 KPAKNI
+201 KPTKNVV
-207 IGVMSAIPVMGSPM
+207 GVMSSIPVMGSPM
-221 FPFQRQRG
+221 YPFQRQRG
-229 QEPWVVVQQLRADYE
+229 QEPWVIVQQLRADYE

-253 KIDSNVKVL
+253 NIDTNIKVL
-262 LVLHPA
+262 VVLHPA

-283 GGGKVVALVDPNSV
+283 GGGKVIAFVDPNSV

-305 QNPMTGQQNM
+305 QNPMTGQPGGQ

-324 LFKSWGIGFKSD
+324 LLKAWGVGFKND
-336 LVVADMNYRGML
+336 MVIADMNYRGML
-348 QGRNNPTALQLPA
+348 QGRNNPTALLLPA
-361 DAISRDDRITSGL
+361 GAINADDRITSGL
-374 NSLVMVTAGSFS
+374 NSLTLVTAGSFS
-386 IDKRDGIIAD
+386 IDKREGIDAN
-396 TLATSSEE
+396 TLASSSEE
-404 SAMIDISEAEKA
+404 SAMIDITEAEKA
-416 RSPQGLSNF
+416 RSPQGLSSF
-425 TSSGRKQILGIRLTG
+425 TSGGRKQIIGLRLSG

-445 FPGGKPAKAADR
+445 FPNGKPAPPSAR

-463 QDEAKPAAAAATPA
+463 QDEAKPAA
-477 TPAATPPAAPAPTP
+477 
-491 SPAPAPVVAP
+491 
-501 PATAPAAPAT
+501 TAPAAPAEPAAAPT
-511 AVPAAAP
+511 APATAPVAPVTVTTPPVSVSPAAPAAPVGAPAAAP
-518 APAAEEPKKE
+518 APAAPQPEAKKE

-541 NSEGVVILL
+541 NSEGVVILF
-550 SDVDMLYDAF
+550 SDADMLYDAF
-560 CVQQDPMTGQLVSR
+560 CVQQDPMTGMLVSR
-574 TGNLPMILNAVEVLS
+574 TGNLPLLLNAVEVLS

-604 RPFSTIKEMREK
+604 RPFSTLKEMREK
-616 VESRFRPQLMALESE
+616 VESRYRPQLMALEAE
-631 REKIAEKMGALRLKR
+631 REKTAEKMGALRLKR

-657 QQQKDLEALMQND
+657 QQQKDLEALMQSD
-670 VELSRK
+670 VDLSRK

-683 QNKEIEY
+683 QNKEIEH
-690 TKTML
+690 TKTTL

>member
-1 VPSAPDFH
+1 
-9 LNNHFQPDLTMSV
+9 MSV
-22 NLKSKQA
+22 NLNSKQA
-29 TTGITAILVI
+29 TTGITALLVI

-50 ALGFGNFRIDLT
+50 GLGFGNFRVDLT

-85 VTIRFYHTT
+85 VTIRYYYTT

-114 LELVKASGD
+114 LEMVKASGD

-130 HPNPNTEE
+130 HPNPNTDE
-138 EDKARED
+138 EDNARAD

-157 DKIYLGLAIQCLDQK
+157 DKIYLGLAVQCLDQK

-183 NEGSAIEYDIAR
+183 NEGSAVEYDIAR
-195 AIAKVS
+195 AISKVI
-201 KPAKNI
+201 KPARNVV
-207 IGVMSAIPVMGSPM
+207 GVMSSMPVMGSPM
-221 FPFQRQRG
+221 YPFQKTQG
-229 QEPWVVVQQLRADYE
+229 EGPWVLIQQLRADYE
-244 VVEVPMGTD
+244 VIEVPMGTD
-253 KIDSNVKVL
+253 KIDPNIKVL
-262 LVLHPA
+262 VVLHPA
-268 DISESAEYAIDQFLL
+268 DISESAQYAIDQFLL
-283 GGGKVVALVDPNSV
+283 GGGKVIAFVDPNSV
-297 VAQAFSGQ
+297 VAQAFSGRP
-305 QNPMTGQQNM
+305 NPMTGQQSM
-315 INTTSDLKN
+315 INNTSDLKD
-324 LFKSWGIGFKSD
+324 LFKAWGIGFKSD
-336 LVVADMNYRGML
+336 MVVADMNYRGNL

-361 DAISRDDRITSGL
+361 EAINREDRITSGL

-386 IDKRDGIIAD
+386 IDKRDGIDAD
-396 TLATSSEE
+396 TLASSSEE
-404 SAMIDISEAEKA
+404 SEMIDVTEAEKA
-416 RSPQGLSNF
+416 RSPQGL
-425 TSSGRKQILGIRLTG
+425 TSFHPAGRRQILGVRLTG

-445 FPGGKPAKAADR
+445 FPGGKPAAAAGK

-463 QDEAKPAAAAATPA
+463 QDEAKPAAAASV
-477 TPAATPPAAPAPTP
+477 PAAPAP
-491 SPAPAPVVAP
+491 
-501 PATAPAAPAT
+501 APAAPA
-511 AVPAAAP
+511 V
-518 APAAEEPKKE
+518 APAAEKKE

-541 NSEGVVILL
+541 NSEGVVILF

-560 CVQQDPMTGQLVSR
+560 CVQQDPMTGMLVSR

-604 RPFSTIKEMREK
+604 RPFSTLKEMREK
-616 VESRFRPQLMALESE
+616 VESRYRPQLMALQAE

-657 QQQKDLEALMQND
+657 QQQKDHEALMQND
-670 VELSRK
+670 VDLSRK
-676 MREIKKD
+676 ERDIKKE
-683 QNKEIEY
+683 QNKEIEA

-695 KWLNFLAVPLLVSCA
+695 KWLNFLAVPLLVSCV
-710 GILLAIRRRAAT
+710 GLLLAVRRRSVT

>member
-1 VPSAPDFH
+1 
-9 LNNHFQPDLTMSV
+9 MSV
-22 NLKSKQA
+22 NLTSKQA
-29 TTGITAILVI
+29 TTGITALLVI
-39 AIVVVLNFLVG
+39 VIVVVLNFLVG
-50 ALGFGNFRIDLT
+50 GLGLGNFRLDLT

-85 VTIRFYHTT
+85 VTVRFYHTT

-99 PNVLKPHVRAVEDLL
+99 PNVLKSHVRAVEDLL

-138 EDKARED
+138 EDKARAD

-157 DKIYLGLAIQCLDQK
+157 DKIYFGLAVECLGQK

-183 NEGSAIEYDIAR
+183 NEGSAVEYDIAR
-195 AIAKVS
+195 AISKVI
-201 KPAKNI
+201 KPMKNVV
-207 IGVMSAIPVMGSPM
+207 GVMSAIPVMGSPM

-253 KIDSNVKVL
+253 KIDTNIKVL
-262 LVLHPA
+262 VVLHPA

-283 GGGKVVALVDPNSV
+283 GGGKVIAFVDPNSV

-305 QNPMTGQQNM
+305 QNPMTGQPGGQ

-324 LFKSWGIGFKSD
+324 LLKAWGVGFKND
-336 LVVADMNYRGML
+336 MVIADMNYRGML
-348 QGRNNPTALQLPA
+348 QGRNNPTALLLPA
-361 DAISRDDRITSGL
+361 GAINADDRITSGL
-374 NSLVMVTAGSFS
+374 NSLTLVTAGSFS
-386 IDKRDGIIAD
+386 IDKRDGIDAN
-396 TLATSSEE
+396 TLASSSEE
-404 SAMIDISEAEKA
+404 SSMIDITEAEKA
-416 RSPQGLSNF
+416 RSPQGLSSF
-425 TSSGRKQILGIRLTG
+425 TSGGRKQLIGLRLSG

-445 FPGGKPAKAADR
+445 FPNGKPAVAAGK

-463 QDEAKPAAAAATPA
+463 QDEAKPAAAAPAGPVTVTTPPVSVPTAPA
-477 TPAATPPAAPAPTP
+477 TTAPVIAAPAAAPAGPVTVTTP
-491 SPAPAPVVAP
+491 PISVSPA
-501 PATAPAAPAT
+501 APAAPAG
-511 AVPAAAP
+511 VPAAVAATAAP
-518 APAAEEPKKE
+518 QPGV
-528 EPKKDDGSLKESA
+528 KKDDGSLKESA
-541 NSEGVVILL
+541 NSEGVVILF
-550 SDVDMLYDAF
+550 SDADMLYDAF
-560 CVQQDPMTGQLVSR
+560 CVQQDPMTGMLVSR
-574 TGNLPMILNAVEVLS
+574 TGNLPLLLNAVEVLS

-604 RPFSTIKEMREK
+604 RPFSTLKEMREK
-616 VESRFRPQLMALESE
+616 VESRYRPQLMALEAE
-631 REKIAEKMGALRLKR
+631 RAKTAEKMGALRLKR
-646 DSKGKGFIVDP
+646 DAKGKGFIVDP
-657 QQQKDLEALMQND
+657 QQQKDLEALMQSD
-670 VELSRK
+670 VDLSRK

-683 QNKEIEY
+683 QNKEIEH
-690 TKTML
+690 TKTTL
-695 KWLNFLAVPLLVSCA
+695 KWLNFLALPLLVSCA

>member
-1 VPSAPDFH
+1 
-9 LNNHFQPDLTMSV
+9 MSV

-85 VTIRFYHTT
+85 VTIRFYYTT

-114 LELVKASGD
+114 LELVKASND

-157 DKIYLGLAIQCLDQK
+157 DKIYLGMAIQCLDQK

-183 NEGSAIEYDIAR
+183 NEGSSIEYDIAR

-201 KPAKNI
+201 KPTKNVV
-207 IGVMSAIPVMGSPM
+207 GVMSAIPVMGSPM

-244 VVEVPMGTD
+244 VVEVPISTD
-253 KIDSNVKVL
+253 KIDPNIKVL

-268 DISESAEYAIDQFLL
+268 DITESAEYAIDQFLL
-283 GGGKVVALVDPNSV
+283 GGGKVIALVDPNSV

-324 LFKSWGIGFKSD
+324 LFKAWGIGYKND

-361 DAISRDDRITSGL
+361 DAINRDDRITSGL

-386 IDKRDGIIAD
+386 IDNREGISAE

-404 SAMIDISEAEKA
+404 SAMIDLTEAEKA

-425 TSSGRKQILGIRLTG
+425 TSSGRKQILGVRLTG

-445 FPGGKPAKAADR
+445 FPNGKPAKAAAK
-457 PDTGGA
+457 PEAGGA
-463 QDEAKPAAAAATPA
+463 QEEAKPAAAPAPAAPT
-477 TPAATPPAAPAPTP
+477 TPAATPPAA
-491 SPAPAPVVAP
+491 APAPVTVTTPPISVTTPPVSVPAAAEAAP
-501 PATAPAAPAT
+501 PAT
-511 AVPAAAP
+511 P
-518 APAAEEPKKE
+518 APADQPKKE

-560 CVQQDPMTGQLVSR
+560 CVQQDPMTGMLVSR
-574 TGNLPMILNAVEVLS
+574 TGNLPLILNSVEVLA

-604 RPFSTIKEMREK
+604 RPFSTLKEKREE
-616 VESRFRPQLMALESE
+616 VEKRFRPKLMSLEAE
-631 REKIAEKMGALRLKR
+631 RQKIAEKMGALRLKR

-657 QQQKDLEALMQND
+657 QQQKDLEELMQND
-670 VELSRK
+670 VKLSREV
-676 MREIKKD
+676 REIKKE
-683 QNKEIEY
+683 QNKEVEY
-690 TKTML
+690 IKTTL

>member
-1 VPSAPDFH
+1 
-9 LNNHFQPDLTMSV
+9 MSV

-29 TTGITAILVI
+29 TTGITALLVI

-50 ALGFGNFRIDLT
+50 GLGLGNFRLDLT
-62 EDRIYTLSQGTKN
+62 EDKIYTLSQGTKN

-138 EDKARED
+138 EDKARAD

-157 DKIYLGLAIQCLDQK
+157 DKIYFGLAVECLGQK

-183 NEGSAIEYDIAR
+183 NEGSAVEYDIAR
-195 AIAKVS
+195 AISKVI
-201 KPAKNI
+201 KPMKNVV
-207 IGVMSAIPVMGSPM
+207 GVMSAIPVMGSPM

-229 QEPWVVVQQLRADYE
+229 QEPWVIVQQLRADYE

-253 KIDSNVKVL
+253 KIDTNIKVL
-262 LVLHPA
+262 VVLHPA

-283 GGGKVVALVDPNSV
+283 GGGKVIAFVDPNSV

-305 QNPMTGQQNM
+305 QNPMTGQPGGQ

-324 LFKSWGIGFKSD
+324 LLKAWGVGFKND
-336 LVVADMNYRGML
+336 MVIADMNYRGML
-348 QGRNNPTALQLPA
+348 QGRNNPTALLLPA
-361 DAISRDDRITSGL
+361 GAINADDRITSGL
-374 NSLVMVTAGSFS
+374 NSLTLVTAGSFS
-386 IDKRDGIIAD
+386 IDKREGIDAN
-396 TLATSSEE
+396 TLASSSEE
-404 SAMIDISEAEKA
+404 SAMIDITEAEKA

-425 TSSGRKQILGIRLTG
+425 TSGGRKQIIGLRLSG

-445 FPGGKPAKAADR
+445 FPNGKPVAAAGK

-463 QDEAKPAAAAATPA
+463 QDEAKPAA
-477 TPAATPPAAPAPTP
+477 
-491 SPAPAPVVAP
+491 
-501 PATAPAAPAT
+501 TAPAAPAEPAAPT
-511 AVPAAAP
+511 APVTVTTPPVSVPAATTPAAPVVAPAAAP
-518 APAAEEPKKE
+518 ATTPQPEAKKE

-550 SDVDMLYDAF
+550 SDADMLYDAF
-560 CVQQDPMTGQLVSR
+560 CVQQDPMTGMLVSR
-574 TGNLPMILNAVEVLS
+574 TGNLPLLLNAVEVLS

-604 RPFSTIKEMREK
+604 RPFSTLKEMREK
-616 VESRFRPQLMALESE
+616 VESRYRPQLMALEAE
-631 REKIAEKMGALRLKR
+631 REKTAEKMGALRLKR

-657 QQQKDLEALMQND
+657 QQQKDLEALMQSD
-670 VELSRK
+670 VDLSRK

-683 QNKEIEY
+683 QNKEIEH
-690 TKTML
+690 TKTTL

>member
-1 VPSAPDFH
+1 
-9 LNNHFQPDLTMSV
+9 MSV
-22 NLKSKQA
+22 NLNSKQA

-50 ALGFGNFRIDLT
+50 GLGFGNFRIDLT

-130 HPNPNTEE
+130 YPNPNTEE

-157 DKIYLGLAIQCLDQK
+157 DKIYFGLAIHCLDQK

-177 LNPPAP
+177 LNPPSP
-183 NEGSAIEYDIAR
+183 SEGSSIEYDIAR

-201 KPAKNI
+201 KPVKNV

-253 KIDSNVKVL
+253 KIDSNIKVL
-262 LVLHPA
+262 LVIHPA
-268 DISESAEYAIDQFLL
+268 DISEGAEYAIDQFLL
-283 GGGKVVALVDPNSV
+283 GGGKVIALVDPNSV
-297 VAQAFSGQ
+297 IAQAFSGQ
-305 QNPMTGQQNM
+305 PNPMTGQPGGQ
-315 INTTSDLKN
+315 INTSSDLKK
-324 LFKSWGIGFKSD
+324 LLSTWGVGFKND

-348 QGRNNPTALQLPA
+348 QGRNNPTALNLPA
-361 DAISRDDRITSGL
+361 AAINRDDRITSGL
-374 NSLVMVTAGSFS
+374 NSLFMVTAGSFS
-386 IDKRDGIIAD
+386 LDKREGIDANI
-396 TLATSSEE
+396 LANSSEE
-404 SAMIDISEAEKA
+404 SSMIDLADAEKA
-416 RSPQGLSNF
+416 RSPQGLTGF
-425 TSSGRKQILGIRLTG
+425 TSSGRKQILAVRLTG
-440 KFKTA
+440 KFKSA
-445 FPGGKPAKAADR
+445 FPNGKPAKPAGS
-457 PDTGGA
+457 PETGGA
-463 QDEAKPAAAAATPA
+463 QDEAKPATAT
-477 TPAATPPAAPAPTP
+477 TPPVSVTTP
-491 SPAPAPVVAP
+491 PVA
-501 PATAPAAPAT
+501 APAAPA
-511 AVPAAAP
+511 AAASP
-518 APAAEEPKKE
+518 AAPAAEKKE
-528 EPKKDDGSLKESA
+528 EQKKDDGSLKESA
-541 NSEGVVILL
+541 NSEGAVILFA
-550 SDVDMLYDAF
+550 DVDMLYDAF
-560 CVQQDPMTGQLVSR
+560 CVQQDPMTGMLVSR
-574 TGNLPMILNAVEVLS
+574 TGNLPAILNAVEVLS

-616 VESRFRPQLMALESE
+616 VESRYRPQLMALESE
-631 REKIAEKMGALRLKR
+631 RQKIAEKMGALRLKR

-670 VELSRK
+670 VDLSRK
-676 MREIKKD
+676 VREIKKD

-695 KWLNFLAVPLLVSCA
+695 KWLNFLSVPLLVSCA

>member
-1 VPSAPDFH
+1 
-9 LNNHFQPDLTMSV
+9 MSV

-29 TTGITAILVI
+29 TTGITALLVI

-50 ALGFGNFRIDLT
+50 GLGLGNFRLDLT
-62 EDRIYTLSQGTKN
+62 EDKIYTLSQGTKN

-138 EDKARED
+138 EDKARAD

-157 DKIYLGLAIQCLDQK
+157 DKIYFGLAVECLGQK

-183 NEGSAIEYDIAR
+183 NEGSAVEYDIAR
-195 AIAKVS
+195 AISKVT
-201 KPAKNI
+201 KPTKNVV
-207 IGVMSAIPVMGSPM
+207 GVMSAIPVMGSPM

-229 QEPWVVVQQLRADYE
+229 QEPWVIVQQLRADYE
-244 VVEVPMGTD
+244 VVEVPMATD
-253 KIDSNVKVL
+253 KIDTNIKVL
-262 LVLHPA
+262 IVLHPA

-283 GGGKVVALVDPNSV
+283 GGGKVIAFVDPNSV

-305 QNPMTGQQNM
+305 QNPMTGQPGGQ

-324 LFKSWGIGFKSD
+324 LLKAWGVGFKND
-336 LVVADMNYRGML
+336 MVIADMNYRGML
-348 QGRNNPTALQLPA
+348 QGRNNPTALLLPA
-361 DAISRDDRITSGL
+361 GAINGEDRITSGL
-374 NSLVMVTAGSFS
+374 NSLTLVTAGSFS
-386 IDKRDGIIAD
+386 IDKREGIDAN
-396 TLATSSEE
+396 TLASSSEE
-404 SAMIDISEAEKA
+404 SAMIDITEAEKA
-416 RSPQGLSNF
+416 RSPQGLSSF
-425 TSSGRKQILGIRLTG
+425 TSGGRKQLIGLRLSG

-445 FPGGKPAKAADR
+445 FPNGKPAPAASK

-463 QDEAKPAAAAATPA
+463 QDEAKPAAAAPA
-477 TPAATPPAAPAPTP
+477 EQPAAAP
-491 SPAPAPVVAP
+491 
-501 PATAPAAPAT
+501 
-511 AVPAAAP
+511 AAP
-518 APAAEEPKKE
+518 APAAPPSEAKKE

-541 NSEGVVILL
+541 NSEGVVILF
-550 SDVDMLYDAF
+550 SDADMLYDAF
-560 CVQQDPMTGQLVSR
+560 CVQQDPMTGMLVSR
-574 TGNLPMILNAVEVLS
+574 TGNLPLLLNAVEVLS

-604 RPFSTIKEMREK
+604 RPFSTLKEMREK
-616 VESRFRPQLMALESE
+616 VESRYRPQLMALEAE

-670 VELSRK
+670 VDLSRK
-676 MREIKKD
+676 VREIKKD
-683 QNKEIEY
+683 QNKEIEH
-690 TKTML
+690 TKTTL

>member
-1 VPSAPDFH
+1 
-9 LNNHFQPDLTMSV
+9 MSV
-22 NLKSKQA
+22 NLNSKQA
-29 TTGITAILVI
+29 TTGITAVLVI
-39 AIVVVLNFLVG
+39 AIIVVLNFLVG
-50 ALGFGNFRIDLT
+50 GLGFGNFRVDLT
-62 EDRIYTLSQGTKN
+62 EDRIYTLSEGTKK
-75 ILSRLNEDEP
+75 ILSRINADEP
-85 VTIRFYHTT
+85 VTIRYYYTT

-157 DKIYLGLAIQCLDQK
+157 DKIYFGLAIQCLDQK

-183 NEGSAIEYDIAR
+183 NEGSAVEYDIAR
-195 AIAKVS
+195 AISKVT
-201 KPAKNI
+201 KPVKSV

-253 KIDSNVKVL
+253 KIDPNIKVL

-268 DISESAEYAIDQFLL
+268 DIAEGAEYAIDQFLL
-283 GGGKVVALVDPNSV
+283 GGGKVIALVDPNSV

-305 QNPMTGQQNM
+305 PNPMTGQPGGQ
-315 INTTSDLKN
+315 INTSSDLKQ
-324 LFKSWGIGFKSD
+324 LFKAWGVGYKSD

-348 QGRNNPTALQLPA
+348 QGRNNPTALHLPA
-361 DAISRDDRITSGL
+361 EAINRDDRITSGL

-386 IDKRDGIIAD
+386 IDKREGIDAQ
-396 TLATSSEE
+396 TLVSSSEE
-404 SAMIDISEAEKA
+404 SAMIDITDAEKA
-416 RSPQGLSNF
+416 RSPQGLTSF
-425 TSSGRKQILGIRLTG
+425 TAGGRKQLLALRLTG

-445 FPGGKPAKAADR
+445 FPNGKPAKPAGS
-457 PDTGGA
+457 PETGGA
-463 QDEAKPAAAAATPA
+463 QEEAKPSTATTPPA
-477 TPAATPPAAPAPTP
+477 SVTTPPAA
-491 SPAPAPVVAP
+491 SSK
-501 PATAPAAPAT
+501 
-511 AVPAAAP
+511 
-518 APAAEEPKKE
+518 EDPKKE
-528 EPKKDDGSLKESA
+528 AAKKDDGSLKESA
-541 NSEGVVILL
+541 NSEGAVIIF
-550 SDVDMLYDAF
+550 SDADMLYDAF
-560 CVQQDPMTGQLVSR
+560 CVQQDPMTGMLVSR
-574 TGNLPMILNAVEVLS
+574 TGNLPAILNAVEVLS

-604 RPFSTIKEMREK
+604 RPFSTLKEMREK
-616 VESRFRPQLMALESE
+616 VESRYRPQLMALEAE
-631 REKIAEKMGALRLKR
+631 RGKIAEKMGALRLKR
-646 DSKGKGFIVDP
+646 DSKGKGFIIDP

-670 VELSRK
+670 VDLSRK
-676 MREIKKD
+676 VREIKKD